1 MLLRIQMTVKSH
13 ILPNL
18 RDTSRR
24 ASGCA
29 LYLYYYGYFA
39 ARAETV

>member
-1 MLLRIQMTVKSH
+1 MTVKSH
-13 ILPNL
+13 NRPN
-18 RDTSRR
+18 SRV
-24 ASGCA
+24 ASQRVGGCA